1 MAYADMVM
9 GRRLQDVKEVF
20 RSMAEQRMIIG
31 LEINEEKTN
40 LMRVSCSLTMKMKK
54 LVQIVLKQYK
64 TIHILVQF

>member
-1 MAYADMVM
+1 M
-9 GRRLQDVKEVF
+9 
-20 RSMAEQRMIIG
+20 IG

-40 LMRVSCSLTMKMKK
+40 FMSVPRSLTMKMKTKK

>member
-1 MAYADMVM
+1 M
-9 GRRLQDVKEVF
+9 GRRLQAVKEVF
-20 RSMAEQRMIIG
+20 KSVAEQTKIG

-40 LMRVSCSLTMKMKK
+40 FMRVPCSLTMKMKI